1 MNNRERIV
9 IYGALALLAL
19 TNLAA
24 LCGQSG
30 SSVAADPVTVG
41 DQLGPAET
49 LTLVEG
55 EKQLVVRSRGDR
67 LAWSDSDHA
76 RGDRLAW
83 SDSDHARA
91 YSIAFVHVGRAV
103 GPLMEAQEYEEELV
117 RLREELQGR
126 DQEMTERI
134 AAFQEENRQV
144 EPDDP
149 RAPEVQRAF
158 QMMLQQLERVRME
171 GAQRLDQL
179 RAGHV
184 EQAYRDLVAAVEVVA
199 QRRQID
205 IVLRFVPTANDFQ
218 AQSLAA
224 AYTGVR
230 ARVALK
236 YPEALDITDAVL
248 EELALE
254 L

>member
-1 MNNRERIV
+1 
-9 IYGALALLAL
+9 
-19 TNLAA
+19 
-24 LCGQSG
+24 
-30 SSVAADPVTVG
+30 
-41 DQLGPAET
+41 
-49 LTLVEG
+49 
-55 EKQLVVRSRGDR
+55 VVRSRGDR

-76 RGDRLAW
+76 RA
-83 SDSDHARA
+83 H
-91 YSIAFVHVGRAV
+91 SIAFVHVGRAV
-103 GPLMEAQEYEEELV
+103 GPLMEAQEYEEELTRV
-117 RLREELQGR
+117 REELQSL

-134 AAFQEENRQV
+134 AGFLEENREL

-149 RAPEVQRAF
+149 RVPEIQRAY
-158 QMMLQQLERVRME
+158 QMMVQQLERQRME

-184 EQAYRDLVAAVEVVA
+184 EKAYRDFVAAVEVVA

-205 IVLRFVPTANDFQ
+205 IVFRFVPTENDFQ
-218 AQSLAA
+218 AQGLAA
-224 AYTGVR
+224 AYTSVR
-230 ARVALK
+230 ARIALK

>member
-24 LCGQSG
+24 LCGQNG
-30 SSVAADPVTVG
+30 SLAAADPVTAG

-49 LTLVEG
+49 LTLVED
-55 EKQLVVRSRGDR
+55 EKQLVLRN
-67 LAWSDSDHA
+67 

-117 RLREELQGR
+117 RLREELQSR

-134 AAFQEENRQV
+134 AAFLEENREV

-149 RAPEVQRAF
+149 RAPEIQRAY

-218 AQSLAA
+218 AQGLAA
-224 AYTGVR
+224 AYTSVR

>member
-1 MNNRERIV
+1 MNNRERIA
-9 IYGALALLAL
+9 IYGALTLLAL

-24 LCGQSG
+24 LCGQTG
-30 SSVAADPVTVG
+30 SLAAADPVTAG

-49 LTLVEG
+49 LTLVED
-55 EKQLVVRSRGDR
+55 EKQLVLRSRGN
-67 LAWSDSDHA
+67 
-76 RGDRLAW
+76 RLAW

-103 GPLMEAQEYEEELV
+103 GPLMEAQEYEEEVV
-117 RLREELQGR
+117 RLQEELQGR

-134 AAFQEENRQV
+134 AAFQEENREV

-149 RAPEVQRAF
+149 RVPEIQRAF

-171 GAQRLDQL
+171 GAQRLDRL

-218 AQSLAA
+218 AQGLAA

-248 EELALE
+248 EELAIE
-254 L
+254 

>member
-9 IYGALALLAL
+9 IYGALILLAL

-24 LCGQSG
+24 LCAQNGPSA
-30 SSVAADPVTVG
+30 AADPVTAG

-49 LTLVEG
+49 LTLVEDD
-55 EKQLVVRSRGDR
+55 KQLVLRSRGE
-67 LAWSDSDHA
+67 
-76 RGDRLAW
+76 RLAW

-103 GPLMEAQEYEEELV
+103 GPLLEAEEYKEELV
-117 RLREELQGR
+117 RLQEELQSR

-134 AAFQEENRQV
+134 ADFLEENRQV

-149 RAPEVQRAF
+149 QAAQIQRTY
-158 QMMLQQLERVRME
+158 QLMLQGLERLRRE

-179 RAGHV
+179 RAASL
-184 EQAYRDLVAAVEVVA
+184 ERAYRDFVAAVEVVA

-230 ARVALK
+230 ARIALK

-248 EELALE
+248 EELAIDL
-254 L
+254 

>member
-9 IYGALALLAL
+9 IYGALTLLAL
-19 TNLAA
+19 SNLAA
-24 LCGQSG
+24 LSG
-30 SSVAADPVTVG
+30 RAGSWAAADPVTAG

-49 LTLVEG
+49 LTLVED
-55 EKQLVVRSRGDR
+55 EKQLVLRN
-67 LAWSDSDHA
+67 

-103 GPLMEAQEYEEELV
+103 GPLMEAQEYEEELA
-117 RLREELQGR
+117 RLRDELQSR

-134 AAFQEENRQV
+134 AAFLEENREL

-149 RAPEVQRAF
+149 RAPEVQRSY

-171 GAQRLDQL
+171 GGQRLDQL

-184 EQAYRDLVAAVEVVA
+184 EKAYRDLVAAVEVVA

-205 IVLRFVPTANDFQ
+205 IVLRFVPTANEFQ
-218 AQSLAA
+218 AQGLAA

-230 ARVALK
+230 ARIALK

>member
-76 RGDRLAW
+76 R
-83 SDSDHARA
+83 A

-103 GPLMEAQEYEEELV
+103 GPLMEAQEYEEEV
-117 RLREELQGR
+117 GRLREELQGR

-149 RAPEVQRAF
+149 RAPEVQRALK
-158 QMMLQQLERVRME
+158 MMLQQLERGRLE